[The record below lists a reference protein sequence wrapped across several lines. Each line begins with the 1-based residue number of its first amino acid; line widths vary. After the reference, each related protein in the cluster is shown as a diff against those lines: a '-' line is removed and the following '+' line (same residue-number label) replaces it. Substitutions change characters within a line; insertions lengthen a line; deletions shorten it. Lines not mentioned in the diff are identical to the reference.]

1 MTPTKIAA
9 TTEVV
14 DMETDVASGEVN
26 DVDDDGKSQPAINK
40 YL

>member
-1 MTPTKIAA
+1 MTPTKMAA

-14 DMETDVASGEVN
+14 DMETKAASGEVN